1 MKLLKANE
9 TNLQEIIEGS
19 KQYII
24 PMFQRTYSWEQKQWL
39 TLWED
44 LLELVEGEQQYDN
57 HFIGSIVS
65 IPVNANPTGVQ
76 QFVVI
81 DGQQRLT
88 TLLIL
93 LSVIRD
99 KAAEEELDE
108 LSAEIN
114 ETMLVNRFKKGEEY
128 FKLLPTQ
135 VDKEIF
141 KRLIKKEITEADA
154 ESGLVKCYHYFKNKL
169 NDLTIN
175 IEQLKNG
182 IL

>member
-1 MKLLKANE
+1 LKANE

-24 PMFQRTYSWEQKQWL
+24 PMFQRTYSWDQKQWL

-44 LLELVEGEQQYDN
+44 LMELIDEAQQYEN

-88 TLLIL
+88 TLLVL
-93 LSVIRD
+93 LS
-99 KAAEEELDE
+99 
-108 LSAEIN
+108 
-114 ETMLVNRFKKGEEY
+114 
-128 FKLLPTQ
+128 
-135 VDKEIF
+135 
-141 KRLIKKEITEADA
+141 
-154 ESGLVKCYHYFKNKL
+154 C
-169 NDLTIN
+169 
-175 IEQLKNG
+175 
-182 IL
+182 